1 MMVGVSVD
9 DLYGLPR
16 EEFIPARRELARQ
29 VREAGDKEGA
39 AAIEKLAK
47 PTTAAWLVNRLA
59 REHPDDVE
67 SLISLGDELREATGT
82 ASGSELRALTR
93 RRTELIGDLV
103 RLAGGSKLTEA
114 IVRELEDMFTAAV
127 ATPEAAEVLRAGRI
141 TTARDLAIAPT
152 WPGLSLSPP
161 SKPAVKKPAEKSTPR
176 TTKADDERAR
186 KAAAR
191 QALADAKAQVKA
203 AESERAAA
211 DKAIR
216 KAEDAVTAAEKRVR
230 DLNAELDAA
239 ELAELDARRTL
250 QMARRDAKEAERAA
264 GLAWRKMQ
272 QVEESSGD

>member
-29 VREAGDKEGA
+29 AREAGDKEGA

-59 REHPDDVE
+59 REHPDEIE
-67 SLISLGDELREATGT
+67 SLISLGDELREATGN

-93 RRTELIGDLV
+93 QRTELIGTLV
-103 RLAGGSKLTEA
+103 GLAGGTKLTDA
-114 IVRELEDMFTAAV
+114 ITRELEDMFTAAV

-161 SKPAVKKPAEKSTPR
+161 SKPAAKKPAEKPKPR
-176 TTKADDERAR
+176 AKPDDARAR

-191 QALADAKAQVKA
+191 QALAEAKAQVKA
-203 AESERAAA
+203 AEAERTAA

-239 ELAELDARRTL
+239 EVAELEARRTL
-250 QMARRDAKEAERAA
+250 QLARRDAKEAERAA

-272 QVEESSGD
+272 QIEESSGD